1 MTRRAIYGGPS
12 VAAVGDAGGA
22 VSLTD
27 LRDGR
32 MVFVTAAF
40 QGAADNGVAAMVGRC
55 SLTLSNPC

>member
-1 MTRRAIYGGPS
+1 M
-12 VAAVGDAGGA
+12 AAVGDAGGA